1 MNKWIKYEMLK
12 KQIVAKSPEDYERQ
26 IRVLIKL
33 LNI

>member
-12 KQIVAKSPEDYERQ
+12 KQIVTKSPEDYERQ